1 LKEERSGDIC
11 NACVLL
17 VKRFRKLPAGFQR
30 HWGHVVDARAN
41 TKVRT
46 KATSIIEKVD
56 HEHVTVVEEADDATD
71 EDDVKLVVKSVRKK
85 RSRESRWNQNGRKCS
100 SRLDNQMPTFLD
112 PTLWR
117 KETVCC
123 GVIFR
128 GPMNAIVIDPNLFRP
143 CGSRRNFK
151 ASTTAPSTTSTL
163 PDVGSCS
170 SSQLHFKMETITEQ
184 MPESDYVHRP
194 YENQSRSQ
202 MANAVPAAL

>member
-1 LKEERSGDIC
+1 M
-11 NACVLL
+11 
-17 VKRFRKLPAGFQR
+17 
-30 HWGHVVDARAN
+30 VDARAN

-117 KETVCC
+117 K
-123 GVIFR
+123 
-128 GPMNAIVIDPNLFRP
+128 
-143 CGSRRNFK
+143 
-151 ASTTAPSTTSTL
+151 
-163 PDVGSCS
+163 
-170 SSQLHFKMETITEQ
+170 
-184 MPESDYVHRP
+184 
-194 YENQSRSQ
+194 
-202 MANAVPAAL
+202 